1 MALIPITFNA
11 DDASNEKKGKIK
23 GQDLAMALLAG
34 MSNKVGVLNVLENAC
49 QQYGAIN
56 VSTGYATITLH
67 AGYIVIFGRLI
78 YIEEGTQ
85 VQVALPQSGTVTG
98 SFGIRINLS
107 ESGGNEV
114 TWFTKT
120 DLLQTDDLSK
130 NVATGIYE
138 FRLYTYSATPSG
150 LSLSAFTN
158 ERIYLMNDYLKM
170 DAFETAPNEDNS
182 GKLATTRFVQNLIEI
197 FRNNINY
204 NYRGFTEGEVYP
216 PQLSVFGIGH
226 WYKVFDIF
234 NLRIIYGNAYNLPKN
249 QDAILLWKEGTKIN
263 DVKVKLATLSY
274 GKPGGDGLNEP
285 ILFKT
290 GYEEDLK
297 ALGRDGIVLYNSN
310 GVVAD
315 ADYLIIGERPND

>member
-11 DDASNEKKGKIK
+11 DDVSNEKKGKIK

-34 MSNKVGVLNVLENAC
+34 MSNKVGVLDVLENAC

-98 SFGIRINLS
+98 SFGIRVNLA

-182 GKLATTRFVQNLIEI
+182 GKLATTKFVQNIVES

-204 NYRGFTEGEVYP
+204 NHTGFIQGEVEPNAVILY
-216 PQLSVFGIGH
+216 STDH
-226 WYKVFDIF
+226 WYKVIDIF
-234 NLRIIYGNAYNLPKN
+234 NIRIIYGNAYRLPRN
-249 QDAILLWKEGTKIN
+249 ENVVLLWQEGTKI
-263 DVKVKLATLSY
+263 DGVKVKLATLSY
-274 GKPGGDGLNEP
+274 GRTNNDGLDEP

-290 GYEEDLK
+290 GFEESLR
-297 ALGRDGIVLYNSN
+297 AIGRDGIVLYNSN
-310 GVVAD
+310 GVLAD